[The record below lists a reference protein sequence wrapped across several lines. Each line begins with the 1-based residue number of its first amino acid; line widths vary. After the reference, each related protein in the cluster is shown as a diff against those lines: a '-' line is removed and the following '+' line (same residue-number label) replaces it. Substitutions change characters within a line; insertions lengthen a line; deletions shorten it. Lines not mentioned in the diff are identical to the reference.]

1 MKRKAKRRP
10 SRSIQKDSLPWHG
23 WSMRCRLIAWWC
35 KHFNC
40 RLQKSWRSRSHNVLA
55 SLKHVLLAAMLSLVS
70 IVSAGPTQAGDPFV
84 SLKMSRLPAGS
95 MAAPFELTSLDGKV
109 IKSNE
114 LAGKVMLVNFWAT
127 WCGPCK
133 EEMPSLARLQ
143 QQLDPAH
150 FVMLTVTT
158 DLQRQGI
165 AHFLSQLRVDLPV
178 LFDEDQEV
186 SRSFMVRGLPTTIVI
201 ARDGTLV
208 GRAVGPRAWDS
219 PEAAALMRHVMESG
233 K

>member
-1 MKRKAKRRP
+1 M
-10 SRSIQKDSLPWHG
+10 H
-23 WSMRCRLIAWWC
+23 
-35 KHFNC
+35 
-40 RLQKSWRSRSHNVLA
+40 
-55 SLKHVLLAAMLSLVS
+55 HVLSRNPFVIAALLSLMT
-70 IVSAGPTQAGDPFV
+70 IVVAVPSLAGDPFV
-84 SLKMSRLPAGS
+84 SLKMNRLPART
-95 MAAPFELTSLDGKV
+95 MAAPFELTTLDGKV
-109 IKSNE
+109 VKTSE
-114 LAGKVMLVNFWAT
+114 LAGKVVLVNFWAT

-133 EEMPSLARLQ
+133 EEMPSLVRLE
-143 QQLDPAH
+143 QQLDPAR
-150 FVMLTVTT
+150 FTMLTVTT

-165 AHFLSQLRVDLPV
+165 AHFLSQLGVSLPV

-219 PEAAALMRHVMESG
+219 PEAVAVMRHVMESG

>member
-1 MKRKAKRRP
+1 MYALLTRAGIVTMLFLL
-10 SRSIQKDSLPWHG
+10 SI
-23 WSMRCRLIAWWC
+23 I
-35 KHFNC
+35 
-40 RLQKSWRSRSHNVLA
+40 
-55 SLKHVLLAAMLSLVS
+55 
-70 IVSAGPTQAGDPFV
+70 SADPTLAGDLFT

-95 MAAPFELTSLDGKV
+95 MAVPFELATLDGKV
-109 IKSNE
+109 VKSSE
-114 LAGKVMLVNFWAT
+114 LAGKVVLVNFWAT

-143 QQLDPAH
+143 QQLDPSR
-150 FVMLTVTT
+150 FTMLTVTT

-165 AHFLSQLRVDLPV
+165 AHFLSQLGVSLPV

-201 ARDGTLV
+201 ARDGALV

-219 PEAAALMRHVMESG
+219 PEAVAVMRHVMESG

>member
-1 MKRKAKRRP
+1 MYAILTRAG
-10 SRSIQKDSLPWHG
+10 I
-23 WSMRCRLIAWWC
+23 
-35 KHFNC
+35 
-40 RLQKSWRSRSHNVLA
+40 VT
-55 SLKHVLLAAMLSLVS
+55 MLSLMS
-70 IVSAGPTQAGDPFV
+70 IVLPDLALAGDLFT
-84 SLKMSRLPAGS
+84 SIKMSRLPAGS
-95 MAAPFELTSLDGKV
+95 MAVPFELATLDGKV
-109 IKSNE
+109 GKSSE
-114 LAGKVMLVNFWAT
+114 LAGKVVLVNFWAT

-143 QQLDPAH
+143 QQLDPKD

-165 AHFLSQLRVDLPV
+165 AHFLSQLGVNLPV

-219 PEAAALMRHVMESG
+219 PEAVAVMRHVMESG

>member
-1 MKRKAKRRP
+1 MYALLTRAGIVTMLFLL
-10 SRSIQKDSLPWHG
+10 SI
-23 WSMRCRLIAWWC
+23 IAAD
-35 KHFNC
+35 
-40 RLQKSWRSRSHNVLA
+40 LA
-55 SLKHVLLAAMLSLVS
+55 L
-70 IVSAGPTQAGDPFV
+70 AGDLFT
-84 SLKMSRLPAGS
+84 SLKMSRLPVGS
-95 MAAPFELTSLDGKV
+95 MAVPFELATLDGKIV
-109 IKSNE
+109 KSSE
-114 LAGKVMLVNFWAT
+114 LAGKVVLVNFWAT

-143 QQLDPAH
+143 QQLDPKG

-158 DLQRQGI
+158 DLHRQGI
-165 AHFLSQLRVDLPV
+165 AHFLSQLGVGLPV

-201 ARDGTLV
+201 ARDGALV

-219 PEAAALMRHVMESG
+219 PEAVAVMRHVMESE

>member
-1 MKRKAKRRP
+1 M
-10 SRSIQKDSLPWHG
+10 
-23 WSMRCRLIAWWC
+23 
-35 KHFNC
+35 
-40 RLQKSWRSRSHNVLA
+40 LA
-55 SLKHVLLAAMLSLVS
+55 SMKHTVMVMALFLVS
-70 IVSAGPTQAGDPFV
+70 IIAPGLTFSADPFV
-84 SLKMSRLPAGS
+84 SLKISRMPAGS
-95 MAAPFELTSLDGKV
+95 MAAPFELTTLDGTV
-109 IKSNE
+109 MKSSE
-114 LAGKVMLVNFWAT
+114 LAGKVVLVNFWAT

-150 FVMLTVTT
+150 FALLTVTT

-165 AHFLSQLRVDLPV
+165 AHFLSQLGVTLPV

-186 SRSFMVRGLPTTIVI
+186 SRSFMVRGLPTTVVI
-201 ARDGTLV
+201 AMNGALV

-219 PEAAALMRHVMESG
+219 PEAVAAMRHVMESG

>member
-1 MKRKAKRRP
+1 VPVSSKY
-10 SRSIQKDSLPWHG
+10 
-23 WSMRCRLIAWWC
+23 
-35 KHFNC
+35 
-40 RLQKSWRSRSHNVLA
+40 
-55 SLKHVLLAAMLSLVS
+55 VLLATMLSLIS
-70 IVSAGPTQAGDPFV
+70 IVWAGPSLAGDPFV

-95 MAAPFELTSLDGKV
+95 MAAPFELTTLDGKV
-109 IKSNE
+109 MKSSE
-114 LAGKVMLVNFWAT
+114 LAGKVVLVNFWAT

-143 QQLDPAH
+143 KQLDPAH
-150 FVMLTVTT
+150 FALLTVTT

-165 AHFLSQLRVDLPV
+165 AHFLSQLRVSLPV

-186 SRSFMVRGLPTTIVI
+186 SRSFMVRGLPTTVLI
-201 ARDGTLV
+201 ARNGALV

-219 PEAAALMRHVMESG
+219 PEALALMRQAMESG

>member
-1 MKRKAKRRP
+1 MPASMK
-10 SRSIQKDSLPWHG
+10 HTV
-23 WSMRCRLIAWWC
+23 IAM
-35 KHFNC
+35 
-40 RLQKSWRSRSHNVLA
+40 A
-55 SLKHVLLAAMLSLVS
+55 LSLVS
-70 IVSAGPTQAGDPFV
+70 IIAVSPTLAGDPFV

-95 MAAPFELTSLDGKV
+95 MAAPFDLATLDGKV
-109 IKSNE
+109 VKSSE
-114 LAGKVMLVNFWAT
+114 LAGKVVLVNFWAT

-143 QQLDPAH
+143 QQLDLKD

-165 AHFLSQLRVDLPV
+165 AHFLSQLGVSLPV

-201 ARDGTLV
+201 ARDGALV

-219 PEAAALMRHVMESG
+219 PEAIAVMRHVMESG

>member
-1 MKRKAKRRP
+1 MTVSLKRV
-10 SRSIQKDSLPWHG
+10 
-23 WSMRCRLIAWWC
+23 LIA
-35 KHFNC
+35 
-40 RLQKSWRSRSHNVLA
+40 
-55 SLKHVLLAAMLSLVS
+55 AMFSLVS
-70 IVSAGPTQAGDPFV
+70 IVSAVPALAVDPFA

-95 MAAPFELTSLDGKV
+95 MAVPFELTSLDGKV
-109 IKSNE
+109 VKSSE
-114 LAGKVMLVNFWAT
+114 LAGKVVLVNFWAT

-143 QQLDPAH
+143 KQLDPAE
-150 FVMLTVTT
+150 FTLLTVTT

-165 AHFLSQLRVDLPV
+165 THFLSQLGISLPV

-219 PEAAALMRHVMESG
+219 PEAVAVMRQVMESG

>member
-1 MKRKAKRRP
+1 MP
-10 SRSIQKDSLPWHG
+10 VSLKQV
-23 WSMRCRLIAWWC
+23 LIAVM
-35 KHFNC
+35 F
-40 RLQKSWRSRSHNVLA
+40 
-55 SLKHVLLAAMLSLVS
+55 SLVS
-70 IVSAGPTQAGDPFV
+70 IVSAGLTLAGDPFV
-84 SLKMSRLPAGS
+84 SLKMSRMPAGS
-95 MAAPFELTSLDGKV
+95 MAAPFELTTLDGKV
-109 IKSNE
+109 VKLSE
-114 LAGKVMLVNFWAT
+114 LSGKVVLVNFWAT

-133 EEMPSLARLQ
+133 EEIPSLARLQ
-143 QQLDPAH
+143 KQLDPTRFA
-150 FVMLTVTT
+150 MLTVTT

-165 AHFLSQLRVDLPV
+165 AHFLSQLGVSLPV

-219 PEAAALMRHVMESG
+219 PEAVAVMRQVMEGG

>member
-1 MKRKAKRRP
+1 MP
-10 SRSIQKDSLPWHG
+10 
-23 WSMRCRLIAWWC
+23 
-35 KHFNC
+35 
-40 RLQKSWRSRSHNVLA
+40 A
-55 SLKHVLLAAMLSLVS
+55 SLKQVLMVTMLSLVS
-70 IVSAGPTQAGDPFV
+70 LVSAGLALAGDPFA
-84 SLKMSRLPAGS
+84 SLKMNRLPAGS

-109 IKSNE
+109 VKSSE
-114 LAGKVMLVNFWAT
+114 LAGKVVLINFWAT

-143 QQLDPAH
+143 QRLDPTRFA
-150 FVMLTVTT
+150 MLTVTT

-165 AHFLSQLRVDLPV
+165 THFLSQLGVSLPV

-219 PEAAALMRHVMESG
+219 PEAVAVMRHVMESG

>member
-1 MKRKAKRRP
+1 
-10 SRSIQKDSLPWHG
+10 
-23 WSMRCRLIAWWC
+23 MR
-35 KHFNC
+35 
-40 RLQKSWRSRSHNVLA
+40 V
-55 SLKHVLLAAMLSLVS
+55 SLKQVLMAAMLSLVS
-70 IVSAGPTQAGDPFV
+70 IMSTGPTLAGDPFV
-84 SLKMSRLPAGS
+84 SLKMSRFPVGS
-95 MAAPFELTSLDGKV
+95 MAAPFELMTLDGKV
-109 IKSNE
+109 IKSSE
-114 LAGKVMLVNFWAT
+114 LAGKVVLVNFWAT
-127 WCGPCK
+127 WCSPCK

-143 QQLDPAH
+143 QQLDPAR

-165 AHFLSQLRVDLPV
+165 AHFLSQLRVSLPV

-219 PEAAALMRHVMESG
+219 PDALAAMQYVMGSG

>member
-1 MKRKAKRRP
+1 MP
-10 SRSIQKDSLPWHG
+10 FSLE
-23 WSMRCRLIAWWC
+23 RVLI
-35 KHFNC
+35 
-40 RLQKSWRSRSHNVLA
+40 
-55 SLKHVLLAAMLSLVS
+55 AAMLFLLNV
-70 IVSAGPTQAGDPFV
+70 VSADLTLAGDPFA
-84 SLKMSRLPAGS
+84 SLKMSRLPTGS
-95 MAAPFELTSLDGKV
+95 MAAPFELTTLDGTV
-109 IKSNE
+109 VKSSE
-114 LAGKVMLVNFWAT
+114 LTGKVVLLNFWAT

-143 QQLDPAH
+143 KQLDPAQ
-150 FVMLTVTT
+150 FTLLTVTT

-165 AHFLSQLRVDLPV
+165 THFLSQLRVSLPV

-219 PEAAALMRHVMESG
+219 PEALAAMRQVMESG

>member
-1 MKRKAKRRP
+1 V
-10 SRSIQKDSLPWHG
+10 D
-23 WSMRCRLIAWWC
+23 
-35 KHFNC
+35 
-40 RLQKSWRSRSHNVLA
+40 
-55 SLKHVLLAAMLSLVS
+55 VLLKRVLIAAMLSLLS
-70 IVSAGPTQAGDPFV
+70 IVSAGPTLASDPFV

-95 MAAPFELTSLDGKV
+95 MAVPFELTTLDGKV
-109 IKSNE
+109 VKSSE
-114 LAGKVMLVNFWAT
+114 LAGKVVLVNFWAT

-143 QQLDPAH
+143 KQLDPAE
-150 FVMLTVTT
+150 FTLLTVTT

-165 AHFLSQLRVDLPV
+165 THFLSQLGVSLPV
-178 LFDEDQEV
+178 LFDEDQDV

-219 PEAAALMRHVMESG
+219 LEAVAVMRQVMESG